1 MMAMASLLPSP
12 GEGPSSASSHPPLLA
27 ADVGGGVV
35 VAAASTAAAMI
46 VSPVDARGG
55 VGVPMAEGVLGD
67 DDGGWEFDVGAGLV
81 AAWGSLRM
89 AEVGRGGGR
98 DDGR

>member
-1 MMAMASLLPSP
+1 MAMALLPSP

-27 ADVGGGVV
+27 ADVGGEVV

-67 DDGGWEFDVGAGLV
+67 DDGGWGFGVGAGLV